1 MNGVKQGSDSG
12 SSSLHIQHFK
22 DCTSL
27 EKILQILIIIQSKN
41 WLAIKQINKQEMEK
55 KIKI

>member
-1 MNGVKQGSDSG
+1 MW
-12 SSSLHIQHFK
+12 
-22 DCTSL
+22 L

-55 KIKI
+55 NWKYNAIKF